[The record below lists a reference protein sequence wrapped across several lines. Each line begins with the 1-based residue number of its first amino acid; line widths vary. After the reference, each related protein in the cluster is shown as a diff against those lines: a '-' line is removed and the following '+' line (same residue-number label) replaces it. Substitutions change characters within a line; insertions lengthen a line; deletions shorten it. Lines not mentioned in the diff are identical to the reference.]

1 MVDKRSEM
9 QKKIESVKNDMVG
22 YRYRHFKGAIYIVKD
37 IAIHS
42 ETAEPMVIYTR
53 WDEPSDTWCRPLDMF
68 CSEVDHEKYPEVAQ
82 KFRFERMTKQMV
94 DFNGFDKG
102 VKIPL
107 VVGLKDKPLMQAAKK
122 VGCENGN

>member
-1 MVDKRSEM
+1 MIDKRSEM

-22 YRYRHFKGAIYIVKD
+22 YRYRHFKGVIYIVKD

-42 ETAEPMVIYTR
+42 ETAEPMVIYNR

-82 KFRFERMTKQMV
+82 KFRFERMTK
-94 DFNGFDKG
+94 
-102 VKIPL
+102 
-107 VVGLKDKPLMQAAKK
+107 
-122 VGCENGN
+122 

>member
-68 CSEVDHEKYPEVAQ
+68 CSEVDHEKYPEVVQ
-82 KFRFERMTKQMV
+82 KFRFERME
-94 DFNGFDKG
+94 
-102 VKIPL
+102 
-107 VVGLKDKPLMQAAKK
+107 KD
-122 VGCENGN
+122 EI

>member
-9 QKKIESVKNDMVG
+9 QKKIESVKNGMVG

-53 WDEPSDTWCRPLDMF
+53 WDEPSDTGCRPLDMF
-68 CSEVDHEKYPEVAQ
+68 CSEVDHEKYPEVVQ
-82 KFRFERMTKQMV
+82 KFRFERMV
-94 DFNGFDKG
+94 
-102 VKIPL
+102 
-107 VVGLKDKPLMQAAKK
+107 
-122 VGCENGN
+122 E